1 MDTATQIHVTS
12 AAAALGLGAWQIVAA
27 KRGLRHRGVGYAW
40 VAAMLV
46 TALSSF
52 WLTSALG
59 FAWLGGLGPIHGLS
73 LFTLVSLALAVRFA
87 IRRDFR
93 QHRNWVA
100 GAFAGLVGA
109 GVFAVAVP
117 GRQLNTL
124 LLVDLPRLLGEQLG
138 QRLSALL

>member
-1 MDTATQIHVTS
+1 MDIATQIHVTS
-12 AAAALGLGAWQIVAA
+12 AVAALGLGAWQIVAA

-40 VAAMLV
+40 AAAMLV

-93 QHRNWVA
+93 QHRNWVV

-117 GRQLNTL
+117 GRKLHSL
-124 LLVDLPRLLGEQLG
+124 LLVELPRWAVDEVG
-138 QRLSALL
+138 QRLLALL